1 MCRGLYDIIPSAA
14 NAFFLSAVS
23 YIHINPDVTQ
33 REHAGVWS
41 GPESPYV
48 AQTKKKK
55 KENHEWGSY
64 RVLFISSSG
73 CVIYDGEN

>member
-1 MCRGLYDIIPSAA
+1 M
-14 NAFFLSAVS
+14 S
-23 YIHINPDVTQ
+23 YIHINPDATH

-55 KENHEWGSY
+55 ENHEWGPY

-73 CVIYDGEN
+73 WVIYDGEN